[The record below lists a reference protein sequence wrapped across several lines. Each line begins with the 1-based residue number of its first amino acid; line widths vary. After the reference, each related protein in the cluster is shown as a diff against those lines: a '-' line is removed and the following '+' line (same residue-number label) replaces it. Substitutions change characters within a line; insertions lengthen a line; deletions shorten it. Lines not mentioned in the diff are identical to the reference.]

1 MDYYAYRDKSVA
13 EAISGY
19 LTAVGIKTN
28 MKWLGGQWDV
38 MDKNLAAGTVPLAY
52 ISWGSYSVFDA
63 SSIMNRFFMS
73 DNPQCYGTTPEV
85 NKLLTEANNVVDP
98 AKRKELYSKA
108 QKIIADDAYWVPLYN
123 AKVVSAMKKDLSFK
137 PSYDEIDRYFT
148 AAYAN

>member
-1 MDYYAYRDKSVA
+1 
-13 EAISGY
+13 
-19 LTAVGIKTN
+19 
-28 MKWLGGQWDV
+28 
-38 MDKNLAAGTVPLAY
+38 VPLAY

-85 NKLLTEANNVVDP
+85 DKLLTEANNVVDP
-98 AKRKELYSKA
+98 AKRKALYSKA
-108 QKIIADDAYWVPLYN
+108 QKIIADEAYWVPLYN
-123 AKVVSAMKKDLSFK
+123 AKVVSAMRKDLSFK